1 MTQRPGRETDLTFAL
16 PGELLGRVEA
26 AGSPIRDDILGSWRR
41 SSLAGLTPDAFDVP
55 LGEVDDRSRL
65 AWAAGEV
72 LDRVGADLAGSAI
85 ALVLTDADGLVVAR
99 RAEDRRTRSLLDEI
113 RLAPGFQ
120 YAEEAVG
127 TNAIGT
133 ALLDATPTVVQAD
146 EHFANALTMMA
157 CAAVPISD
165 PSTGRV
171 LGVVDLSSAASDGNP
186 LMLALAKQA
195 AHEIEQRLLDG
206 SSTAERL
213 LQECF
218 LRARRT
224 SRGPL
229 VAVSPRTL
237 LVNAAASTLIETGER
252 ERLWAAVVPVL
263 HRPGAT
269 TAFVTRAGQTLTL
282 RCEPV
287 LDGAQLVGAL
297 LRWAAR
303 ERPRALSRPGTV
315 GWGTVTEAELA
326 VAMQVSNG
334 LSNREAAAH
343 LYLSP
348 HTVDFHLRQLFRK
361 LEVSSRV
368 ELTRLVL
375 AHLGMAPG

>member
-1 MTQRPGRETDLTFAL
+1 LTQPSDRETDRTFAL
-16 PGELLGRVEA
+16 PEALLGRVA
-26 AGSPIRDDILGSWRR
+26 AGSPIRDGILGSWRR
-41 SSLAGLTPDAFDVP
+41 STLSGITPDTFEVP
-55 LGEVDDRSRL
+55 FGEVDDRSRL

-72 LDRVGADLAGSAI
+72 LDRVGTDLEGSGI
-85 ALVLTDADGLVVAR
+85 ALVLADADGLVVAR
-99 RAEDRRTRSLLDEI
+99 RAVDRGTRALLDEI
-113 RLAPGFQ
+113 QLAPGFQ
-120 YAEEAVG
+120 YAEGAVG

-146 EHFANALTMMA
+146 EHFADALTMMA

-171 LGVVDLSSAASDGNP
+171 VGVVDLSSAARDGSP

-195 AHEIEQRLLDG
+195 AHEIEQRLLDE
-206 SSTAERL
+206 SSTAERM

-224 SRGPL
+224 TRGPL
-229 VAVSPRTL
+229 AAVSPRTL
-237 LVNAAASTLIETGER
+237 LVNAAASTVLEASER
-252 ERLWAAVVPVL
+252 EALWASVVPVL
-263 HRPGAT
+263 HRPDAT
-269 TAFVTRAGQTLTL
+269 ATFVAHAGQTLTL
-282 RCEPV
+282 QCEPV
-287 LDGAQLVGAL
+287 LDGAQLIGAL

-303 ERPRALSRPGTV
+303 DRPRALAGPGTV
-315 GWGTVTEAELA
+315 GWGSVTEAELA

-375 AHLGMAPG
+375 SHLGLAPG